1 MYTSSGFSALGDSL
15 HGFPLGDG
23 DRLEYLQDDMSKALW
38 IWKGDVYNLSYVLA
52 EGQCLPLMTHNWGF
66 SFLGLFIVMVFTAVW
81 SMGMYIM
88 WLDAYLNS
96 RFGRVHRDLGMYRAA
111 WDFAEAMRRD
121 MGDGAVREAMS
132 NGEMKEKV
140 RQAMNG
146 NRIRYQMN
154 DSDVPISRLDELRIW
169 WSRVHI
175 QKRRRKHEQH
185 RPASLYAVAYE
196 RDSMLNPPLSSGSS
210 TFMSPLPSSMQQS
223 PRLYQDTHFE

>member
-1 MYTSSGFSALGDSL
+1 
-15 HGFPLGDG
+15 
-23 DRLEYLQDDMSKALW
+23 MSKALW
-38 IWKGDVYNLSYVLA
+38 IWKGEVYNLSYVLA

-81 SMGMYIM
+81 SIGMYIM

-96 RFGRVHRDLGMYRAA
+96 RFSRVNRDLGMYRAA

-121 MGDGAVREAMS
+121 MGDGSVREAMS

-146 NRIRYQMN
+146 NRVRYQMN

-169 WSRVHI
+169 WRGVHV
-175 QKRRRKHEQH
+175 RTRTRKHEQH
-185 RPASLYAVAYE
+185 RPAPLYAFAYE
-196 RDSMLNPPLSSGSS
+196 RDSMLDPPLSSGSS
-210 TFMSPLPSSMQQS
+210 TFRSPLPSYMQQS
-223 PRLYQDTHFE
+223 PRLYQDAHFE